1 MKHCFMRF
9 CNGNVP
15 FWEVCPSEAPV
26 EGACNQLSRKP
37 GCREEWEELKLCMD
51 PMHGRMR
58 EQPKLAGPTSYE
70 RIVLKNP
77 SEHHYMKVQLEFNG
91 EGAQLS
97 ATQFK
102 LLVVS
107 ALKNLHGEV
116 GSSLPLDLLSFDEKT
131 LCAVLRVCSR

>member
-1 MKHCFMRF
+1 
-9 CNGNVP
+9 
-15 FWEVCPSEAPV
+15 
-26 EGACNQLSRKP
+26 
-37 GCREEWEELKLCMD
+37 MD

-131 LCAVLRVCSR
+131 LCAVLRVCSRGLVKLWSSLTLLGHYKNHECSIRVIQTSPFLLALAGNSRELDLE